1 METARSPS
9 IRERVVVALD
19 LIRHYLLNV
28 AFLPMP
34 LALAETSRE
43 FDFVTPQAFGRNM
56 FPDDSRVLRFRNW
69 CRQLCGK
76 PRILTS
82 SDVRKI
88 RDECESDIEAFCR
101 LEELGF
107 DPGTPN
113 RLLVIGTHNFLGGS
127 PEDVPI
133 IGQWEVCFALWGRFP
148 LWYATHA
155 KNIVVIWPP
164 RSGYLSTHG
173 ILLEVQEIARTRT
186 IGLSKPC
193 ILAHPEHMPRAYFL
207 AQKIF
212 GSSAVSYAMN
222 DAFSCVRLDAWFN
235 GQSVQWQTRGEWRW
249 IVYELLARL
258 HHRWNGWM

>member
-1 METARSPS
+1 MNNHSV
-9 IRERVVVALD
+9 REWMAFCSSLAQD
-19 LIRHYLLNV
+19 YLVNM
-28 AFLPMP
+28 FLLPQP

-113 RLLVIGTHNFLGGS
+113 RNLATCYLRNFLDGS
-127 PEDVPI
+127 QGVPF
-133 IGQWEVCFALWGRFP
+133 IGQWEVGFALWEQLP
-148 LWYATHA
+148 CWYALHPSE
-155 KNIVVIWPP
+155 VVLIWPP
-164 RSGYLSTHG
+164 RNGYLSTWG
-173 ILLEVQEIARTRT
+173 MLFEVREIAEKRS
-186 IGLSKPC
+186 LSKPC
-193 ILAHPEHMPRAYFL
+193 ILAHPGHTPRAYFL
-207 AQKIF
+207 ARKIF
-212 GSSAVSYAMN
+212 GLSAVSFVPESDNWYY
-222 DAFSCVRLDAWFN
+222 DK
-235 GQSVQWQTRGEWRW
+235 QSVQWWTRGEWPW
-249 IVYELLARL
+249 IGYELLARL